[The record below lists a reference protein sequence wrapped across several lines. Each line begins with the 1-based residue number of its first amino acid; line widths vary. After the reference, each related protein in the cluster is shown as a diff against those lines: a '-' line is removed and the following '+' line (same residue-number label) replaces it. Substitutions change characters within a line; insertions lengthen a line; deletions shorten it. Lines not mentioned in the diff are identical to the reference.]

1 MWLHIAIL
9 IIVFVLV
16 IGSISGWIPT
26 EKFGTPK
33 GRKLFLIVIS
43 VGNLAGMFL
52 TATKGGGEIYSNG
65 YMLEKGENPYEEKF
79 AVSVEGKRAGD
90 VYIQVPEKE
99 AEEENPSEQEGVT
112 QEKEEEQKLL
122 EFVEKYNN
130 QKDDP
135 DHYYLP
141 SSWNGKELEWA
152 SPRDNTGNLLAAM
165 AIVSAFAMI
174 IMTVKEEQK
183 LRMERYE
190 ELMMDYPGLI
200 MKFTLLVQAGM
211 TVRNA
216 FRKIAIDYKKKNQ
229 EMTFQKKK
237 GKNKNKQTRKKKA
250 AYEEIVTTCY
260 EMEGG
265 VSEIEAY
272 RRFGERCGHVKYKT
286 FATLLIQNLQ
296 KGSRQMGEMLEKESV
311 EAWDDRKR
319 RAKVLGEAATTKLL
333 VPMMLMLI
341 VVMAIVM
348 LPAGLSFYG

>member
-1 MWLHIAIL
+1 MWLHIVI
-9 IIVFVLV
+9 FVLV
-16 IGSISGWIPT
+16 LVFMFGSISGWIPA

-33 GRKLFLIVIS
+33 GRRLFLMVIT

-52 TATKGGGEIYSNG
+52 TATKGGGKIYSDG
-65 YMLEKGENPYEEKF
+65 YMLEKEEDPYEEKF
-79 AVSVEGKRAGD
+79 LVSVEGEKAGD

-99 AEEENPSEQEGVT
+99 SEEKDSQKSEGLT
-112 QEKEEEQKLL
+112 PEKAEEQKLL
-122 EFVEKYNN
+122 EFVEKYNS

-141 SSWNGKELEWA
+141 SSWNGKGLKWA
-152 SPRDNTGNLLAAM
+152 SPYDNTGNLLAAM
-165 AIVSAFAMI
+165 AVVAAFALIVGTM
-174 IMTVKEEQK
+174 KEEQK
-183 LRMERYE
+183 ARVKRYE

-200 MKFTLLVQAGM
+200 LKFTLLVQAGM

-216 FRKIAIDYKKKNQ
+216 FRKIAIDYKKKNP
-229 EMTFQKKK
+229 EETSEKKK
-237 GKNKNKQTRKKKA
+237 NKSKQSRKKKA

-265 VSEIEAY
+265 ISEIEAY
-272 RRFGERCGHVKYKT
+272 RRLGERCGHVKYKT

-319 RAKVLGEAATTKLL
+319 RARVLGEAATTKLL
-333 VPMMLMLI
+333 VPMVLMLI